1 LFPFAMQRYEKLDL
15 TSKPICKKNAKKI
28 YETPV
33 VVALQLVRHIFFFQI
48 IICFPLYNEK
58 HGFFCRIYRLNRRI
72 MEFFIDDENIEKQ
85 FQELFKEVLN
95 LRNGEVHS
103 EMKKYGLNYNKAL
116 GASVVNLRELAKRY
130 ESNHLLAQKLW
141 GKGFR
146 ESRILASLLEKPDEA
161 SKQQVQ
167 RWIDESDTNELLEQ
181 ICMNL
186 LVALPSLDIN
196 MSSWMKEGNEKGQL
210 CSTMTIGRLA
220 LVDKERE
227 SDIFE
232 NYISLLPKQLDHSY
246 LIKQLPR
253 ALGKI
258 ARRNEALSKL
268 VFEKVD
274 ELKLNDDKWLDIYEE
289 LQAEFPDIKKD

>member
-1 LFPFAMQRYEKLDL
+1 
-15 TSKPICKKNAKKI
+15 
-28 YETPV
+28 
-33 VVALQLVRHIFFFQI
+33 
-48 IICFPLYNEK
+48 
-58 HGFFCRIYRLNRRI
+58 

-161 SKQQVQ
+161 SEQQVQ

-274 ELKLNDDKWLDIYEE
+274 ELKLIDDKWLDIYEE

>member
-1 LFPFAMQRYEKLDL
+1 
-15 TSKPICKKNAKKI
+15 
-28 YETPV
+28 
-33 VVALQLVRHIFFFQI
+33 
-48 IICFPLYNEK
+48 
-58 HGFFCRIYRLNRRI
+58 

-116 GASVVNLRELAKRY
+116 GASVVNLKELAKRY
-130 ESNHLLAQKLW
+130 EANHLLAQKLW

-146 ESRILASLLEKPDEA
+146 ESRILASLLEKPNEA
-161 SKQQVQ
+161 SDQQVR

-186 LVALPSLDIN
+186 LIALPSLDVN
-196 MSSWMKEGNEKGQL
+196 MPLWMRAGDEKGQL
-210 CSTMTIGRLA
+210 CATMTIGRLA
-220 LVDKERE
+220 LIDKEQE
-227 SDIFE
+227 SEIFE
-232 NYISLLPKQLDHSY
+232 NYISLLPKQLEHTY

-258 ARRNEALSKL
+258 ARRNEALNTL
-268 VFEKVD
+268 VFAKVD
-274 ELKLNDDKWLDIYEE
+274 ELKIIDDKWLDIYEE